1 MSDMQIQ
8 QVLNEMR
15 RLSATASG
23 SASNGAQA
31 AEGGASADFART
43 LQQSLQQVNDT
54 QQKSAELATA
64 FQLGD
69 PQVSLSQVMLAGQKA
84 SLGFEATVQVRNKLL
99 SAYQEIMNMQV

>member
-15 RLSATASG
+15 RLSA
-23 SASNGAQA
+23 A
-31 AEGGASADFART
+31 AEGNENGVQPTAGGAPADFART
-43 LQQSLQQVNDT
+43 LQQSLEQVNAA
-54 QQKSAELATA
+54 QQTSAELATA

-69 PQVSLSQVMLAGQKA
+69 PEVSLSQVMLAGQKA